1 MKYKIYI
8 RSQYS
13 KITQMS
19 ANCIVHFI
27 REFNKLLYVQY
38 FYMYIHDPLTVHIM
52 KISNPLRS
60 EGVLLLLVEAVT
72 SFIGGG
78 S

>member
-1 MKYKIYI
+1 M
-8 RSQYS
+8 
-13 KITQMS
+13 
-19 ANCIVHFI
+19 HFI
-27 REFNKLLYVQY
+27 RGFIKFFADFLHKIMSCLSYHGVLHNAILCTYSNAS
-38 FYMYIHDPLTVHIM
+38 MCIHDPLTVHIM

-60 EGVLLLLVEAVT
+60 EGVLLVEAVT

>member
-1 MKYKIYI
+1 ML
-8 RSQYS
+8 R
-13 KITQMS
+13 T
-19 ANCIVHFI
+19 C
-27 REFNKLLYVQY
+27 
-38 FYMYIHDPLTVHIM
+38 IHDALTVHIM

-60 EGVLLLLVEAVT
+60 EGVLLVEAVT